1 MALIR
6 YTASADNTIT
16 NAYQSNLQT
25 RATGA
30 NAGEADVME
39 IFSIY
44 GRQTPTSSLAPASTE
59 LSRLLIQF
67 PISTLSA
74 DRTAGNLPNSGS
86 VEFFLEFYNTP
97 HSRTVPKNY
106 KLTVAAVSQSWQ
118 EGNGLDLTNYLDVVR
133 KNSGSNWIQA
143 QKGTNW
149 THRT

>member
-59 LSRLLIQF
+59 LSMLLI
-67 PISTLSA
+67 
-74 DRTAGNLPNSGS
+74 
-86 VEFFLEFYNTP
+86 
-97 HSRTVPKNY
+97 
-106 KLTVAAVSQSWQ
+106 
-118 EGNGLDLTNYLDVVR
+118 
-133 KNSGSNWIQA
+133 
-143 QKGTNW
+143 
-149 THRT
+149 